1 MMSCH
6 HPLTHALIGSGAFF
20 SLGLAGGLHCVGMCG
35 PLACLLGKPE
45 ERPLAAL
52 GLYHGAR
59 MAAYAAVGF
68 TFAWLGQPLQPVLTW
83 PVLAVVASLPLLA
96 YGFWPRSWSPAFLQ
110 RIYAA
115 GSRKIMAFPPTMRA
129 LSLGLLTPALPCGL
143 LYAAA
148 GAALSAPS
156 PPLGAA
162 WMLAFAA
169 GTLPLL
175 LLGQA
180 GFVWAARSRDLNFV
194 QGLRRA
200 SAVLA
205 ALTILFLSF
214 LG

>member
-6 HPLTHALIGSGAFF
+6 HPLTHAIAGAGAFF

-35 PLACLLGKPE
+35 PLACLLGRPE
-45 ERPLAAL
+45 ERPVAAL
-52 GLYHGAR
+52 GLYHGGR

-68 TFAWLGQPLQPVLTW
+68 TFAWLGRPLQPILTW
-83 PVLAVVASLPLLA
+83 PVLAAVASVPLLLYA
-96 YGFWPRSWSPAFLQ
+96 FWPRTWSPALLQ
-110 RIYAA
+110 RLYAGA
-115 GSRKIMAFPPTMRA
+115 SRWVAALPPLRRA

-156 PPLGAA
+156 PLMGAG

-180 GFVWAARSRDLNFV
+180 GFVWAARGRELGFV

>member
-1 MMSCH
+1 MLSCH
-6 HPLTHALIGSGAFF
+6 HPLTHAIAGAGAFF

-45 ERPLAAL
+45 ERPVAAL
-52 GLYHGAR
+52 GLYHGGR
-59 MAAYAAVGF
+59 LAAYATVGF
-68 TFAWLGQPLQPVLTW
+68 TFAWLGRPLQPILTW
-83 PVLAVVASLPLLA
+83 PVLAAVASVPLLLYA
-96 YGFWPRSWSPAFLQ
+96 FWPRSWSPAFLQ
-110 RIYAA
+110 RLYAGA
-115 GSRKIMAFPPTMRA
+115 SRKVAALPPHRRA

-156 PPLGAA
+156 PLMGAG
-162 WMLAFAA
+162 WMLAFAG

-180 GFVWAARSRDLNFV
+180 GFVWAARGRELGFI